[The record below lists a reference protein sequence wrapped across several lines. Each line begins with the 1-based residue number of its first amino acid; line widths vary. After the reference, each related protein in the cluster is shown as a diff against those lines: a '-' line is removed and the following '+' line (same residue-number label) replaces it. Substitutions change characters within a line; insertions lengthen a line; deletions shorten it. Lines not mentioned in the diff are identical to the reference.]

1 MKRVF
6 VIHLAFLLVFLIL
19 TALAHRWIDL
29 IYLPYLIGGL
39 VGAVLPYLDH
49 WIYVYFLKPQDSTS
63 QTASDLLKGGNVVE
77 GMNVLTQDV
86 DVQKSLI
93 FHSAHFQMIF
103 VVFAFLVVTSSGSL
117 LGRGIVLGFLLHLL
131 VSEYLDWKEKGNIDY
146 WFRKIPYELDQR
158 QKKWYMIINAGILL
172 VFGFLF

>member
-6 VIHLAFLLVFLIL
+6 IIHLAFLLVFLIL
-19 TALAHRWIDL
+19 TALVKRWIDL
-29 IYLPYLIGGL
+29 IYLPYLIGGIIGGL
-39 VGAVLPYLDH
+39 LPYLDH
-49 WIYVYFLKPQDSTS
+49 WIYAYFLKPKDSTS
-63 QTASDLLKGGNVVE
+63 QTAADLLKGGNVMQ
-77 GMNVLTQDV
+77 GMNVLTQDT

-93 FHSAHFQMIF
+93 FHSAHFQLIF
-103 VVFAFLVVTSSGSL
+103 LVFAFLVVTSSGSL

-158 QKKWYMIINAGILL
+158 QKRWYLVINAVLL
-172 VFGFLF
+172 LIFGFLL